1 MSGDPATTNV
11 EYKITLGVSAAD
23 SAANNLTQSID
34 LSADLGLPGLH
45 MKLNATVS
53 ATASLD
59 YSLTLDFGL
68 ANNVFYVGT
77 APQAA
82 SAAKTSL
89 TTHLNVSFD
98 SLTNLTGSV
107 RRLRFSA
114 DVSPSDPLL
123 DVTYSSKLVHVGGQ
137 LPMSEIQSDLSN
149 PPGSASHLDL
159 QSTFKLQSDLVMG
172 LEASF
177 GGSAINPKLAA
188 DFALHWAIAT
198 GAVLPEA
205 APSGV
210 LPITSLGGTLTV
222 SFDHVR
228 IDLADGLFSSFVKP
242 LLDNIRQFTGPI
254 EPVISALNQKPFAV
268 FGSGFPGS
276 EMTFLD
282 VFSTFMGLT
291 SDDKR
296 FFHVVTDLVTLVK
309 QADNATALPGG
320 LTIELGSFTLADAQ
334 SSSGASTPSP
344 RSSWIPQVN
353 SQTKPWLRQLL
364 EQP

>member
-1 MSGDPATTNV
+1 
-11 EYKITLGVSAAD
+11 
-23 SAANNLTQSID
+23 
-34 LSADLGLPGLH
+34 
-45 MKLNATVS
+45 
-53 ATASLD
+53 
-59 YSLTLDFGL
+59 
-68 ANNVFYVGT
+68 
-77 APQAA
+77 
-82 SAAKTSL
+82 
-89 TTHLNVSFD
+89 
-98 SLTNLTGSV
+98 
-107 RRLRFSA
+107 
-114 DVSPSDPLL
+114 
-123 DVTYSSKLVHVGGQ
+123 
-137 LPMSEIQSDLSN
+137 
-149 PPGSASHLDL
+149 
-159 QSTFKLQSDLVMG
+159 MG
-172 LEASF
+172 
-177 GGSAINPKLAA
+177 N
-188 DFALHWAIAT
+188 AT
-198 GAVLPEA
+198 GAVLPQA

-309 QADNATALPGG
+309 HSNATTLPGG
-320 LTIELGSFTLADAQ
+320 LTIELGSFTLADV
-334 SSSGASTPSP
+334 
-344 RSSWIPQVN
+344 RSHPANRPHRRDPARIPQVS
-353 SQTKPWLRQLL
+353 SQQSAWLRQLL